1 MILLRNI
8 GLPIFI
14 KRSFLYNAKTM
25 SESVKS
31 NRTDDL
37 LLAGS
42 SENVKRFTKL
52 IANSFAGITLLNKD
66 LEVLCRSASAEKIT
80 GWSDFERAK
89 HTHLELA
96 HPDDKSQVYD
106 SLIQLLDE
114 PGASRSIQYRSLH
127 FDGHYIWLDAI
138 FTNHIDDEDIGA
150 IVMNF
155 QDITNFKVA
164 EEKLED
170 RGQFIQDI
178 TDHLPVMISYWD
190 TNLCCRFANK
200 PYSDWFGFKS
210 EQIVGLYQK
219 DLFNGREYAECA
231 KPIAAVLRGE
241 PQLFERTF
249 VKPGGQIE
257 YIQTKYWPDKDRDI
271 IKGFY
276 STIELVTDIRNAQAT
291 IESNHRALEDALVV
305 QQAILNALPPSVCV
319 LDEDGW
325 IVEVNKSWR
334 EFGASNGLSSAFYG
348 VGYNYLEISK
358 NATGVEA
365 ETSYRVADA
374 ISDIIAGKL
383 DFFATEYPCDS
394 QNEKRWFKV
403 FASPLNS
410 EAKKGAVIVHVDISD
425 RKAAEDRLAE
435 SEQQYRRIV
444 ETAQEGVWMLDDQ
457 LRATFVNEKMCEIL
471 EYTREEIIG
480 KHNYDFQV
488 TPKLDRIIERM
499 ELRKKRIDEPHET
512 VYVTKSGR
520 LVTCLVSP
528 TGIFDKDGNFGGM
541 LAMVT
546 DITERKI
553 AEVKLADSE
562 AQYRRIVEIAQEGIW
577 LMDAELRTTFVNQ
590 KVCEMLEYSKDEI
603 VGHFN
608 YEFKDGS
615 EARKTFD
622 RLESRKNGV
631 NGTHETVF
639 ITKTGRRIN
648 CKVSPIGIF
657 DENGVFKGTLGMV
670 TDITELKKVEEE
682 LKRSRANILAVIENT
697 DDIVFSLDRELNL
710 IVFNTQ
716 FSLNAKRRYHS
727 EVFEGQNIFEVAG
740 HYSDEEKSNW
750 KAIFD
755 KTFKGEVQQFTEA
768 TEREG
773 QIGYLNH
780 SINPIYESG
789 IIIGVSCITRDV
801 TQQVTDEL
809 ALIKSETNLRKV
821 FDATELGIVLYDA
834 DFNILSF
841 NNNAA
846 VYFKR
851 IGKKELEIGGHGL
864 DYFQAERVESVMK
877 FVADAKQD
885 KQVIYD
891 ILLIDANQANLW
903 LEVIWEAIWNDHS
916 EYVGVV
922 VTFKDITERKN
933 TELRLQKLSDD
944 LLKRNEDLKLMES
957 VVTKSTDAI
966 MIMDP
971 GGDGEMKPVIGYVNK
986 AFTKLFGY
994 EASEVIGKS
1003 PVFLCGPNTDGYE
1016 MKKLFAALSENNSF
1030 ETTISKYKKNGEE
1043 CFVNLSVFSLI
1054 NEEQNSTYWIALIR
1068 DVTNRRFR
1076 ELQRKLL
1083 AELSDVFNEQN
1094 TLLESLNDVLSK
1106 IGNYANFCMAEIWLV
1121 DRDEQHI
1128 TRNVRLAVTD
1138 GAKAFEARVDL
1149 QKSLAKGEGLV
1160 SRTWETGE
1168 VSFWNFRDDNLDYLR
1183 LKAARKAGFRRAYA
1197 VPFYYNKKVIGSLTL
1212 FLDKDELPGLGLT
1225 NILDEF
1231 SVKMGA
1237 EIRRKQLE
1245 DELNQIFDLSPD
1257 IIFIGGTDGYLK
1269 RVNPAACKIME
1280 YSAESMLSTPML
1292 EMVHPDDR
1300 EETQLAIADL
1310 FNDPDSGYFENRC
1323 LTASGNIKWVAWTA
1337 TTIFDGKD
1345 IFAVGKDITDKK
1357 HLESLLTKASKLTRL
1372 GGWELFIDS
1381 NKINWSEV
1389 THEIHEVPAGYIPN
1403 LNEALSFYKDE
1414 RSRQIIEEKMHIAAT
1429 KGIPAD
1435 IEVQIVT
1442 ALGNSRWV
1450 RVIIE
1455 AEFKNEKC
1463 VRLYG
1468 SIQDIDARKKAEQA
1482 AHQSLE
1488 DKNAIL
1494 ESIDDAFFA
1503 LDKNWIITYWNSVA
1517 EKISGNKK
1525 EDVVGHNIWEIYPE
1539 LRGTAFELGY
1549 QEAFDTQKAIRME
1562 AYYPKAN
1569 YWNEL
1574 SIYPSETG
1582 LSVFVKMINE
1592 RKNAE
1597 LQLKELN
1604 ASLAERTRALE
1615 ISNAELEQFAY
1626 VASHDLQEPLRMVT
1640 SFMTQLERKYG
1651 EILDDKAKQYIYFA
1665 VDGAKRMREIIL
1677 DLLEFSRVTR
1687 MDEDI
1692 ELVNI
1697 NSILDAVITLYHRQI
1712 EDLHAKIELDDLPE
1726 LLSFRTPLR
1735 QVFQNLLSNSLKYNM
1750 RGRRLDI
1757 KISSR
1762 EISPGTFEISV
1773 RDNGIG
1779 INKEYYE
1786 KIFNIFQRLHNK
1798 DAYSGT
1804 GMGLAIVKKIIEN
1817 LGGKI
1822 WIESEEGVG
1831 TTFFFTLVNQLK

>member
-1 MILLRNI
+1 
-8 GLPIFI
+8 
-14 KRSFLYNAKTM
+14 M

-66 LEVLCRSASAEKIT
+66 LEVLCRSASAETIT

-96 HPDDKSQVYD
+96 HPDDKTRVYD
-106 SLIQLLDE
+106 SLIQLLAV
-114 PGASRSIQYRSLH
+114 PGGSISIQYRSLH
-127 FDGHYIWLDAI
+127 FGGYYIWLDAI

-155 QDITNFKVA
+155 QDITNFKLA

-170 RGQFIQDI
+170 RGQFIQNI

-190 TNLCCRFANK
+190 TNLSCLFANK
-200 PYSDWFGFKS
+200 PYSDWFGFDN
-210 EQIVGLYQK
+210 EQIIGLNKK
-219 DLFNGREYAECA
+219 DLFDGREYAECA
-231 KPIAAVLRGE
+231 KPISAVLKGE
-241 PQLFERTF
+241 TQVFERTF
-249 VKPGGQIE
+249 MKPGGQIE

-334 EFGASNGLSSAFYG
+334 EFGAINELSSAFYG
-348 VGYNYLEISK
+348 VGYNYLEISR
-358 NATGVEA
+358 NATGVDA
-365 ETSYRVADA
+365 DTSHRVAQA
-374 ISDIIAGKL
+374 IEDIIAGKL
-383 DFFATEYPCDS
+383 DFFVTEYPCDS
-394 QNEKRWFKV
+394 PIETRWFKV
-403 FASPLNS
+403 FVSPLNS
-410 EAKKGAVIVHVDISD
+410 EAKKGAVIVHVDISE
-425 RKAAEDRLAE
+425 RKAAENKLLE

-444 ETAQEGVWMLDDQ
+444 ETAQEGIWMLDDQ
-457 LRATFVNEKMCEIL
+457 LRATFVNGKMCEIL
-471 EYTREEIIG
+471 EYSREEILG
-480 KHNYDFQV
+480 KFNYDFQFA
-488 TPKLDRIIERM
+488 PQFDRIAERV
-499 ELRKKRIDEPHET
+499 ELRKKGIDKPHES

-520 LVTCLVSP
+520 LVTCIVSP
-528 TGIFDKDGNFGGM
+528 TGIFDSDGNFVGM

-546 DITERKI
+546 DITERKT
-553 AEVKLADSE
+553 AELKLAESE

-577 LMDAELRTTFVNQ
+577 LMDSELRTTFVNQ
-590 KVCEMLEYSKDEI
+590 KVCDMLEYPKDEI
-603 VGHFN
+603 LGHFN
-608 YEFKDGS
+608 YEFKDER
-615 EARKTFD
+615 EAKKTLE
-622 RLESRKNGV
+622 RLESRKQGV

-639 ITKTGRRIN
+639 ITKSGRRIT
-648 CKVSPIGIF
+648 CKVSPTGIF
-657 DENGVFKGTLGMV
+657 DENGEFKGSLGMV
-670 TDITELKKVEEE
+670 TDITELKQVEEE

-697 DDIVFSLDRELNL
+697 DDIVFSLDSELNL
-710 IVFNTQ
+710 IVFNSQ
-716 FSLNAKRRYHS
+716 FSLNAKRRFD
-727 EVFEGQNIFEVAG
+727 VDVLEGQNIFEIAWP
-740 HYSDEEKSNW
+740 YDEKEKSNW
-750 KAIFD
+750 KAIFI
-755 KTFKGEVQQFTEA
+755 KSFNGEVQQFTEA
-768 TEREG
+768 IEIDG

-789 IIIGVSCITRDV
+789 IVIGVSCITRNV

-841 NNNAA
+841 NNNAS

-851 IGKKELEIGGHGL
+851 IGKKELKIGGHGL
-864 DYFQAERVESVMK
+864 EYFQTERVESITR
-877 FVADAKQD
+877 FIADAKEH
-885 KQVIYD
+885 KQVVYD
-891 ILLIDANQANLW
+891 ILLIDANQDNLW
-903 LEVIWEAIWNDHS
+903 LEVIWEAIFNDHD
-916 EYVGVV
+916 EYVGIV

-933 TELRLQKLSDD
+933 TEIRLQKLSDD

-971 GGDGEMKPVIGYVNK
+971 GGDGEMNPVIGYVNK
-986 AFTKLFGY
+986 AFTNLFGY
-994 EASEVIGKS
+994 EAWEAIGKS
-1003 PVFLCGPNTDGYE
+1003 PYLISGPNTNAVE
-1016 MKKLFAALSENNSF
+1016 MNNLFSALAENNSF
-1030 ETTISKYKKNGEE
+1030 ETTLSKYKKDGEE
-1043 CFVNLSVFSLI
+1043 CFVNLSVFPLI
-1054 NEEQNSTYWIALIR
+1054 NEEQNSTHWIALIR
-1068 DVTNRRFR
+1068 NVTNRRFR

-1094 TLLESLNDVLSK
+1094 TLLDSLNDVLSK
-1106 IGNYANFCMAEIWLV
+1106 IGNYAHFCMAEIWLV

-1128 TRNVRLAVTD
+1128 TRTARLAVTD
-1138 GAKAFEARVDL
+1138 GAKAFEAGVDL
-1149 QKSLAKGEGLV
+1149 QKSLAKGVGLV

-1245 DELNQIFDLSPD
+1245 DELNQIFDFSPD

-1280 YSAESMLSTPML
+1280 YSEEQMLETPMM

-1300 EETQLAIADL
+1300 DETQLAIADL

-1323 LTASGNIKWVAWTA
+1323 LTQSGIVKWVAWTA

-1345 IFAVGKDITDKK
+1345 IFAVGKDITEKK

-1372 GGWELFIDS
+1372 GGWELFIAS
-1381 NKINWSEV
+1381 QEIYWSEV
-1389 THEIHEVPAGYIPN
+1389 THEIHEVPAGYMPN
-1403 LNEALSFYKDE
+1403 IDDAIGFYKDDG
-1414 RSRQIIEEKMHIAAT
+1414 SRQIIEEKLQNAAA

-1442 ALGNSRWV
+1442 ALRNSRWV

-1488 DKNAIL
+1488 EKNAIL

-1525 EDVVGHNIWEIYPE
+1525 EDVVGHSIWEIYPE

-1651 EILDDKAKQYIYFA
+1651 EVLDDKAKQYIYFA

-1692 ELVNI
+1692 EAVNV
-1697 NSILDAVITLYHRQI
+1697 NSIVDAVTTLYHRQI
-1712 EDLHAKIELDDLPE
+1712 EDLHAKIELHDLPE
-1726 LLSFRTPLR
+1726 LHSFRTPLR

-1750 RGRRLDI
+1750 RGRRLHI

-1773 RDNGIG
+1773 SDNGIG

-1798 DAYSGT
+1798 DAYTGT

>member
-1 MILLRNI
+1 
-8 GLPIFI
+8 
-14 KRSFLYNAKTM
+14 M
-25 SESVKS
+25 SESLKS

-66 LEVLCRSASAEKIT
+66 LEVLCRSASAETIT

-89 HTHLELA
+89 HTHLDLA
-96 HPDDKSQVYD
+96 HPDDKIRVYD
-106 SLIQLLDE
+106 SLIQLLAE
-114 PGASRSIQYRSLH
+114 PGGSISIQYRTLH
-127 FDGHYIWLDAI
+127 FGGYYIWLDAI

-155 QDITNFKVA
+155 QDITNFKLA

-170 RGQFIQDI
+170 RGQFIQNI

-190 TNLCCRFANK
+190 TNLRCLFANK
-200 PYSDWFGFKS
+200 PYSNWFGFDN
-210 EQIVGLYQK
+210 EQIIGINQK
-219 DLFNGREYAECA
+219 DLFDGREYAECA

-241 PQLFERTF
+241 TQVFERTV
-249 VKPGGQIE
+249 VKEGGQIE
-257 YIQTKYWPDKDRDI
+257 YIQTKYWPEKDKDI

-334 EFGASNGLSSAFYG
+334 EFGATNELSSAFYG
-348 VGYNYLEISK
+348 VGYNYLEISR

-365 ETSYRVADA
+365 DTSHRVADA
-374 ISDIIAGKL
+374 IADIIAGKL
-383 DFFATEYPCDS
+383 DTFVTEYPCHS
-394 QNEKRWFKV
+394 PAETRWFKV
-403 FASPLNS
+403 FISPLNS
-410 EAKKGAVIVHVDISD
+410 EAKKGAVIVHVDISE
-425 RKAAEDRLAE
+425 RIAAEIKLLE

-444 ETAQEGVWMLDDQ
+444 ETAQEGVWVLDEHF
-457 LRATFVNEKMCEIL
+457 RATFVNEKMCQIL
-471 EYTREEIIG
+471 EYPKEEILG
-480 KHNYDFQV
+480 KFNYDFQFS
-488 TPKLDRIIERM
+488 PKLDLIHERR
-499 ELRKKRIDEPHET
+499 ELRKQGIDRPHESI
-512 VYVTKSGR
+512 YVTKSGR
-520 LVTCLVSP
+520 LVTCIVSP
-528 TGIFDKDGNFGGM
+528 TGIFDSNGNFVGM

-546 DITERKI
+546 DITERKT
-553 AEVKLADSE
+553 AELKLAESE

-577 LMDAELRTTFVNQ
+577 LMDSELRTTFVNQ
-590 KVCEMLEYSKDEI
+590 KLCDMLGYSKDE
-603 VGHFN
+603 VLGRFN
-608 YEFKDGS
+608 YEFKDDLETKRTLERL
-615 EARKTFD
+615 EARK
-622 RLESRKNGV
+622 RGE

-639 ITKTGRRIN
+639 ITKSGRRIT
-648 CKVSPIGIF
+648 CKVSPTGIF
-657 DENGVFKGTLGMV
+657 DENGVFKGSLGMV
-670 TDITELKKVEEE
+670 TDITELKQVEEE

-710 IVFNTQ
+710 IVFNSQ
-716 FSLNAKRRYHS
+716 FSLNAKRRFD
-727 EVFEGQNIFEVAG
+727 VDVMEGQNIFEVAWRYG
-740 HYSDEEKSNW
+740 EKEKSNW
-750 KAIFD
+750 KAVFIRS
-755 KTFKGEVQQFTEA
+755 FKGEVQQFTEA
-768 TEREG
+768 IEIDG
-773 QIGYLNH
+773 QTGYMNH

-841 NNNAA
+841 NNNAS

-851 IGKKELEIGGHGL
+851 IGQKDLKIGGHGL
-864 DYFQAERVESVMK
+864 EYFQAERVESVK
-877 FVADAKQD
+877 QFVADAKEH
-885 KQVIYD
+885 KQIVYD
-891 ILLIDANQANLW
+891 ILLNDANQDNLW
-903 LEVIWEAIWNDHS
+903 LEVIWEAIFNDHD
-916 EYVGVV
+916 EYVGIV

-933 TELRLQKLSDD
+933 TEIRLQKLSDD

-971 GGDGEMKPVIGYVNK
+971 GVTGQMEPVIGYVNK

-1003 PVFLCGPNTDGYE
+1003 PTFLGGPNTDGNE
-1016 MKKLFAALSENNSF
+1016 MTKLFAALSENNSF
-1030 ETTISKYKKNGEE
+1030 ETTISGYKKNGEE
-1043 CFVNLSVFSLI
+1043 CFVNLSVFPLV

-1076 ELQRKLL
+1076 ELQRRLL

-1094 TLLESLNDVLSK
+1094 SLLESLNDVLKK
-1106 IGNYANFCMAEIWLV
+1106 IGTYANFCMAEIWLV
-1121 DRDEQHI
+1121 DRDELHI
-1128 TRNVRLAVTD
+1128 TRTARLAITD
-1138 GAKAFEARVDL
+1138 GAKAFESRVEL
-1149 QKSLAKGEGLV
+1149 QKSLPKGEGLV

-1168 VSFWNFRDDNLDYLR
+1168 VSFWNFTDDNLDYLR

-1245 DELNQIFDLSPD
+1245 DELNQIFDFSPD

-1280 YSAESMLSTPML
+1280 FSAEYMLSTPML

-1300 EETQLAIADL
+1300 DETQLAIADL

-1323 LTASGNIKWVAWTA
+1323 ITKSGNVKWVAWTA

-1345 IFAVGKDITDKK
+1345 IFAVGKDITEKK

-1372 GGWELFIDS
+1372 GGWEFFIDTQE
-1381 NKINWSEV
+1381 IYWSEI
-1389 THEIHEVPAGYIPN
+1389 TKEIYEVPAGYVPN
-1403 LNEALSFYKDE
+1403 LNDALNFYKNDG
-1414 RSRQIIEEKMHIAAT
+1414 SRQVIEEKMKNAVNE
-1429 KGIPAD
+1429 GIPAD
-1435 IEVQIVT
+1435 VEVQIFT

-1455 AEFKNEKC
+1455 AEFKNDKC

-1468 SIQDIDARKKAEQA
+1468 SMQDIDARKKAEQA
-1482 AHQSLE
+1482 ANQSLKE
-1488 DKNAIL
+1488 KNAIL

-1525 EDVVGHNIWEIYPE
+1525 EDIIGHSLWEVYPE
-1539 LRGTAFELGY
+1539 LKGTTFEQGY

-1604 ASLAERTRALE
+1604 SSLAERTRALE

-1651 EILDDKAKQYIYFA
+1651 EVLDDKAKQYIYFA

-1677 DLLEFSRVTR
+1677 DLLEFSRITR
-1687 MDEDI
+1687 MDEEI
-1692 ELVNI
+1692 EKVNVNAI
-1697 NSILDAVITLYHRQI
+1697 IDAVTTLYHRQI
-1712 EDLHAKIELDDLPE
+1712 EDLHAKIELHDLPE
-1726 LLSFRTPLR
+1726 LYSFRTPLR
-1735 QVFQNLLSNSLKYNM
+1735 QVFQNLLSNSLKYHM
-1750 RGRRLDI
+1750 RGRRLHI
-1757 KISSR
+1757 KIGSR

-1773 RDNGIG
+1773 SDNGIG

-1798 DAYSGT
+1798 DAYTGT